1 MKIAHVVRQFY
12 PSVGGLEDYVQNLAI
27 EQSAAGHDV
36 SITTLN
42 TDFQNDRTLP
52 AFEMHQGLPITRV
65 PWTFSTRYSIC
76 RIGMSALNAAD
87 IVHVHAVD
95 YMIDYLS
102 LMKRLGRLKSKLV
115 LATHGGFF
123 HTAKNQRLKEI
134 FFKTVTPFSLAKV
147 DSVLCGSTND
157 LAMFRGIS
165 PDSQPFRYG
174 VRLRKFGAEEPALK
188 TNDMV
193 YLGRFSSNKRLAWL
207 IEAYAQLENPAG
219 VLKIIGRSKTGD
231 IAELKAVVERLGC
244 HSLVQL
250 IVDVDDSVIRRHLVN
265 ARFTVSASEY
275 EGFGLSIIELMSYG
289 LVPFLSN
296 ETPSFVD
303 FIQESKSG
311 ELFEHGFDSFNTQYE
326 KLISH
331 WSPESAQGAL
341 IYTEQFAWK
350 AVSEEI
356 FHVYESALDQRV
368 CIN

>member
-27 EQSAAGHDV
+27 EQTAAGHDV

-76 RIGMSALNAAD
+76 RIGMSGLNAAD

-123 HTAKNQRLKEI
+123 HTGKNQRLKEI

-147 DSVLCGSTND
+147 DSVLCGSTHD
-157 LAMFRGIS
+157 LAMFRSIS

-174 VRLRKFGAEEPALK
+174 VRLQKFGTQEAPFK
-188 TNDMV
+188 SNDMV

-207 IEAYAQLENPAG
+207 IEAYAQLKKPAG
-219 VLKIIGRSKTGD
+219 KLKIIGRSKTGD
-231 IAELKAVVERLGC
+231 LDELAAMINKLGC
-244 HSLVQL
+244 QDWVEL
-250 IVDVDDSVIRRHLVN
+250 IVDVDDSVIRQHLVE
-265 ARFTVSASEY
+265 AKFTVSASEY

-303 FIQESKSG
+303 FVEESKSG
-311 ELFEHGFDSFNTQYE
+311 ELFEHSFASFSAQYE
-326 KLISH
+326 NLISQ
-331 WSPESAQGAL
+331 WSPESAQRAL
-341 IYTEQFAWK
+341 TYTEQFAWK

-356 FHVYESALDQRV
+356 FNVYESALDQRV
-368 CIN
+368 RIN

>member
-27 EQSAAGHDV
+27 EQVAAGHDV
-36 SITTLN
+36 TITTLN
-42 TDFQNDRTLP
+42 TDFQTDKTLP

-65 PWTFSTRYSIC
+65 PWVFSTRYSIC
-76 RIGMSALNAAD
+76 WINLSGLNAAD

-95 YMIDYLS
+95 YMVDYLS
-102 LMKRLGRLKSKLV
+102 LMKRLGLLKSKLIV
-115 LATHGGFF
+115 ATHGGFF
-123 HTAKNQRLKEI
+123 HTSKNQRLKEL
-134 FFKTVTPFSLAKV
+134 FFKRVTPFSLAKV
-147 DSVLCGSTND
+147 DAVLCGSTND
-157 LAMFRGIS
+157 LAMFKTIS
-165 PDSQPFRYG
+165 PDSQPFKYG
-174 VRLRKFGAEEPALK
+174 VRLRKFGTQVSPIK

-207 IEAYAQLENPAG
+207 IEAYARLKNPAG

-231 IAELKAVVERLGC
+231 IAELKAVVDRLGC
-244 HSLVQL
+244 QSRVELV
-250 IVDVDDSVIRRHLVN
+250 VDVDDSVIRQHLVTS
-265 ARFTVSASEY
+265 RFTVSASEY

-303 FIQESKSG
+303 FIQESKAG
-311 ELFEHGFDSFNTQYE
+311 ELFEHSFDSFNTQYE
-326 KLISH
+326 QLISH
-331 WSPESAQGAL
+331 WSPALAQGAL
-341 IYTEQFAWK
+341 AYTEQFAWK